1 MRLHHPRHGILPLLA
16 ATVALLLAPTA
27 PAAGQ
32 QEAPTPPPFSEELE
46 VTEVLLDVLVTDRD
60 GNVIVGL
67 GKDDFLVEEEGRP
80 VPLIDVTFYSN
91 RPRLDESGR
100 AANAAESERFFILF
114 IHDQRRLNT
123 EVPGV
128 LARQLEAAR
137 RVRNWVGKL
146 QLDDY
151 VAVVSYDTS
160 LEVHQDFT
168 RDRGAL
174 LTGID
179 EAVQGSSAEGNWAS
193 RLPPEGEPSLLRGLP
208 RGRALLDA
216 TDTIYE
222 ALSEVAEAA
231 APLVGRKNL
240 LLLSTGFG
248 QVNSFG
254 QFSPE
259 ERYQEP
265 MERALNDANVAVYAV
280 DLAPASL
287 ELPFANALSLLA
299 KQTGGRYFQNVIN
312 FDTPL
317 AQIAE
322 ETSGYYLISYR
333 AQRPRGASGFQPVR
347 VTVANPEFRL
357 KARAGYAYG
366 D

>member
-1 MRLHHPRHGILPLLA
+1 MRPTHSRHAILTLLA
-16 ATVALLLAPTA
+16 ATFALLLAPAA
-27 PAAGQ
+27 PAVAQ
-32 QEAPTPPPFSEELE
+32 EEAPTPPPFREELE

-67 GKDDFLVEEEGRP
+67 DKDDFLVEEEGRP

-91 RPRLDESGR
+91 RPRLDDSGR
-100 AANAAESERFFILF
+100 AANAAESERFFVLC
-114 IHDQRRLNT
+114 IHDQRRLTT

-128 LARQLEAAR
+128 LARPLQAAQR
-137 RVRNWVGKL
+137 LRDWVSKL

-160 LEVHQDFT
+160 LKVHQDFT
-168 RDRGAL
+168 RDRSEL
-174 LTGID
+174 LRGID
-179 EAVQGSSAEGNWAS
+179 EAAQGAAAEGNWAS
-193 RLPPEGEPSLLRGLP
+193 RLPPEGQPSLLRGLP
-208 RGRALLDA
+208 RGRELLDA

-222 ALSEVAEAA
+222 ALAEVAEAA

-240 LLLSTGFG
+240 VLLSTGFG
-248 QVNSFG
+248 RVNNFG
-254 QFSPE
+254 FSPE

-280 DLAPASL
+280 DLAAPGL
-287 ELPFANALSLLA
+287 ELPFANALSLIA
-299 KQTGGRYFQNVIN
+299 EQTGGRYFQNVIN
-312 FDTPL
+312 FDSPL
-317 AQIAE
+317 EQIAE

-333 AQRPRGASGFQPVR
+333 AQHPRGASGFQPVR
-347 VTVANPEFRL
+347 VTVENPEFRL

-366 D
+366 G